1 MVLNVPNVIEYLR
14 LANFDQNQFTYN
26 DKNTNYRAIKLKSIT
41 HDTYSFSC
49 DFLSK
54 GLYSGMLLRSRE
66 KLLTDTFFSALF
78 RSRKLFKEFSIVL
91 ESFVCGRRDD
101 VMLFSPNCSILFS
114 AAMIV
119 GFG

>member
-1 MVLNVPNVIEYLR
+1 MPNVIEYLR

-41 HDTYSFSC
+41 HDTYNFTC
-49 DFLSK
+49 DFVSK
-54 GLYSGMLLRSRE
+54 GVSSEMLLTSRE

-78 RSRKLFKEFSIVL
+78 RSRKLFKEFSIVF
-91 ESFVCGRRDD
+91 ESVVCGRRDD
-101 VMLFSPNCSILFS
+101 VMLFSPNCSFSFS